1 MRLRFDDSFESVL
14 DEMKELSYFDDNSSI
29 AIFAASL
36 ALDQNLSR
44 PCKRSSK
51 DIRLNVLLGT
61 SGGRELMYLIAVS
74 NQLFASDDPL
84 SEENTLEVLRAFE
97 AHANAGLELL
107 DNLKKSGRTMASV
120 IPEMVAQKFKNM
132 THGAGK

>member
-1 MRLRFDDSFESVL
+1 MKGLPYFE
-14 DEMKELSYFDDNSSI
+14 DNSSI

-44 PCKRSSK
+44 PCKRSSR

-74 NQLFASDDPL
+74 NQPFASDDPL

-120 IPEMVAQKFKNM
+120 IPEMVSQKFKNM
-132 THGAGK
+132 TNGIGK